1 MTCSIN
7 KIIFAF
13 IVARILF
20 LATSAFA
27 AYIATTPQ
35 TTYVATP
42 QTTFITETPEDIE
55 EAYLNY
61 PERVPRGPE
70 VRTIAGLQISPGSL
84 PGDFAKNRE
93 IYNDIQII
101 QNNMLE
107 LMQMIINIQDDPY
120 MLQKAR
126 QKLPIILQII
136 TNLGIRYNLTSE
148 FNILRDR
155 LKAYLA
161 EVYTSME
168 NMLKAEKSRNPDES
182 AQVINFWV
190 YRFNLEQYMAEIT
203 NKLRTKLVGV

>member
-1 MTCSIN
+1 MTRGIS
-7 KIIFAF
+7 KIIFAS

-20 LATSAFA
+20 LATPTFA
-27 AYIATTPQ
+27 A
-35 TTYVATP
+35 YVATP

-70 VRTIAGLQISPGSL
+70 VRTIAGLQISPGAL
-84 PGDFAKNRE
+84 PGDFAKNRQ

-107 LMQMIINIQDDPY
+107 LMQMIINIQDNPN
-120 MLQKAR
+120 MLQEAR
-126 QKLPIILQII
+126 AKLPVILQII
-136 TNLGIRYNLTSE
+136 TNLGILYDLTPE
-148 FNILRDR
+148 FNVLKDQ
-155 LKAYLA
+155 LKAYLGQ
-161 EVYTSME
+161 VYTSME
-168 NMLKAEKSRNPDES
+168 NMLKARRARNPDES